1 MKLTISNIIN
11 LIKIRSF
18 IIVSIFVMTLFT
30 ITLDGQNKKDSLDLI
45 IARSILENAE
55 LTNTNN
61 AAVNGNGLELN
72 ISKRQSLRIVKR
84 TVNKTYGRL
93 RILKQKPFHKVEIDG
108 YWIVWGD
115 RIGRLRYGGV
125 FECIVNTRN
134 GSIEYLIHGK

>member
-1 MKLTISNIIN
+1 
-11 LIKIRSF
+11 
-18 IIVSIFVMTLFT
+18 MTLFT